1 MIGSLRGRL
10 TAKLAPQIV
19 VECSGV
25 GYELETP
32 MSTFLD
38 LPELGSNLFLHTH
51 LLVREDAQIL
61 YGFSTQD
68 ERSMFRTLLK
78 VNRVGAKL
86 ALGILS
92 AMSTNDFR
100 RCVELE
106 DTTSMSKIPGVGKKT
121 AERLI
126 IEINHAGQI
135 EQGRAEQSHVEHDGG
150 GGETFA
156 VPDRPADV
164 GEEEQ
169 NIANH
174 QPVERTGN
182 LKEFAALPDVHVV
195 TDDGGDPDK
204 QEGDQLHVGELGPG
218 EFALGLFGDDEIGGA
233 HETEQQPDEQQVGMH
248 RTGGIERDDV
258 VQAIVSHVGEAHDEA
273 VNDL

>member
-38 LPELGSNLFLHTH
+38 LPELGSDLFLHTH

-61 YGFSTQD
+61 YGFSTED

-126 IEINHAGQI
+126 IEMRDRIGA
-135 EQGRAEQSHVEHDGG
+135 SVVGG
-150 GGETFA
+150 GKAAPLSVEASARNEA
-156 VPDRPADV
+156 VDALVALGYKPKEV
-164 GEEEQ
+164 
-169 NIANH
+169 NSLIANLDI
-174 QPVERTGN
+174 EDKSTEDIIR
-182 LKEFAALPDVHVV
+182 LALR
-195 TDDGGDPDK
+195 
-204 QEGDQLHVGELGPG
+204 
-218 EFALGLFGDDEIGGA
+218 
-233 HETEQQPDEQQVGMH
+233 QVSG
-248 RTGGIERDDV
+248 R
-258 VQAIVSHVGEAHDEA
+258 
-273 VNDL
+273 

>member
-38 LPELGSNLFLHTH
+38 LPELGSDLFLHTH

-126 IEINHAGQI
+126 IEMRDRIGA
-135 EQGRAEQSHVEHDGG
+135 SVVGG
-150 GGETFA
+150 GKAAPLSVEASARNEA
-156 VPDRPADV
+156 VDALVALGYKPKEV
-164 GEEEQ
+164 
-169 NIANH
+169 NSLIANLDI
-174 QPVERTGN
+174 EDKSAEDIIR
-182 LKEFAALPDVHVV
+182 LALR
-195 TDDGGDPDK
+195 
-204 QEGDQLHVGELGPG
+204 
-218 EFALGLFGDDEIGGA
+218 
-233 HETEQQPDEQQVGMH
+233 QVSG
-248 RTGGIERDDV
+248 R
-258 VQAIVSHVGEAHDEA
+258 
-273 VNDL
+273 